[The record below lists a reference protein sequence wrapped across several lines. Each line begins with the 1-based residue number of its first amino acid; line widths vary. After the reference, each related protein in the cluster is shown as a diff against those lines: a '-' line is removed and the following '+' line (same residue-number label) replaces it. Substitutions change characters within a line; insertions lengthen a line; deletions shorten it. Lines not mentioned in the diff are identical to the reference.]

1 MGDPSQILCFPCFS
15 LILAGEYS
23 ILRER
28 AAGYNLLIPFF
39 LGRWMNIFVSM
50 ASPKNSGKS
59 KKYVEESQHL
69 AGKEWD
75 RDRRGQGI
83 REFDLSLERQQQWRP
98 VFDEASMEN
107 RPFKKIKSPE
117 RQDPFHQS
125 SSSLAQQTSQ
135 PPLSLTPPYDSRGSN
150 PLAFPSPS
158 PSSSSSRHVFP
169 FAFDGTQQS
178 LESLQHLR
186 AHTFDRN
193 QQNTV
198 PLFRPLQQNEQQ
210 MISFAPHYHHHQ
222 QQQQQG
228 FAFPPYFAGDV
239 AAGSQHQQQ
248 QLLQYWS
255 DALSP
260 RGRMMMMNRLGQGQE
275 PRTLFRPPIQPI
287 NTTKL
292 YRGVRQRHWGKWV
305 AEIRLPRNRT
315 RLWLGTFDTAEDAAL
330 AYDREAFKLRGE
342 NARLNFPEL
351 FLGKEKAES
360 SSVAGPDSSAS
371 DPPTPHDNS
380 ASRSGDQPQQPDQ
393 APEGLNMDVYI
404 PELPAAAL
412 MGDNP
417 DDDSGLGSSEV
428 TASDE
433 VPAFAESSSAAAEG
447 ALHPQSSELVWGE
460 MADAWFNSIP
470 AGWGPGSPVWDDL
483 DSSNNLMLPPDLP
496 FVNLHQQSSHD
507 SDSQRQLDNAASSS
521 STSYPVRPFFWKD
534 RE

>member
-1 MGDPSQILCFPCFS
+1 
-15 LILAGEYS
+15 
-23 ILRER
+23 
-28 AAGYNLLIPFF
+28 
-39 LGRWMNIFVSM
+39 M
-50 ASPKNSGKS
+50 ASPRNSGKS
-59 KKYVEESQHL
+59 KKFVEESQRS

-75 RDRRGQGI
+75 RDRRGQGS
-83 REFDLSLERQQQWRP
+83 RGFDLSLERQQQWRP

-125 SSSLAQQTSQ
+125 SYSLAQQTSQ
-135 PPLSLTPPYDSRGSN
+135 SSLSLTLPYDSRGSN
-150 PLAFPSPS
+150 PLAFPSP
-158 PSSSSSRHVFP
+158 PPPSSSRHVFP

-186 AHTFDRN
+186 THTFDSN

-210 MISFAPHYHHHQ
+210 MISFAPQYY
-222 QQQQQG
+222 QQQQG
-228 FAFPPYFAGDV
+228 FAFPPYFAGD
-239 AAGSQHQQQ
+239 AAAVSQHQQQ
-248 QLLQYWS
+248 QVLQYWS
-255 DALSP
+255 DALNLSP
-260 RGRMMMMNRLGQGQE
+260 RGRMMMMNRLGQGQDT
-275 PRTLFRPPIQPI
+275 RTLFRPPVQPI

-351 FLGKEKAES
+351 FLGKEKGES

-371 DPPTPHDNS
+371 DPPTPHENS
-380 ASRSGDQPQQPDQ
+380 ASTSGNKPQQLDQ

-417 DDDSGLGSSEV
+417 DYDSGVGSSEV
-428 TASDE
+428 MASDE
-433 VPAFAESSSAAAEG
+433 VPAPAESSSAAAEG
-447 ALHPQSSELVWGE
+447 VLHPQSSELVWGE
-460 MADAWFNSIP
+460 MTEAWFNAIP

-496 FVNLHQQSSHD
+496 FVNFHQQSSHD
-507 SDSQRQLDNAASSS
+507 SDSQRQLDNAVSSS
-521 STSYPVRPFFWKD
+521 STSYPMRPFFWKD
-534 RE
+534 RD